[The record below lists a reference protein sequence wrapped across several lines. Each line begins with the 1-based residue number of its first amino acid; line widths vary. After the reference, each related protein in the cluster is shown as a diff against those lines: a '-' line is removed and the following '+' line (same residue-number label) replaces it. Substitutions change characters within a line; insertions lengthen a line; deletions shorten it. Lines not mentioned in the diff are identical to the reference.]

1 MKEGIMSDPVL
12 DEIKKLID
20 GNKVA
25 LFMKGTPE
33 MPRCGFSAGVVEVL
47 RKHNAPFAAMDILPD
62 PRIRQ
67 VLSSYSNWPTIP
79 QLFIQGKLIGGC
91 DIVRE
96 MDAKGELKPLLDAA
110 AKS

>member
-1 MKEGIMSDPVL
+1 MTEQEIL
-12 DEIKKLID
+12 DDIRRVIRD
-20 GNKVA
+20 NKIA

-47 RKHNAPFAAMDILPD
+47 QRHKVPFQAVDILPD

-67 VLSSYSNWPTIP
+67 VLSSHSNWPTIP
-79 QLFIQGKLIGGC
+79 QLFVNGQLVGGC

-96 MDAKGELKPLLDAA
+96 MDAKGDLKPLLDAA
-110 AKS
+110 LKG

>member
-1 MKEGIMSDPVL
+1 MT
-12 DEIKKLID
+12 DEQILEEIQRLIRE
-20 GNKVA
+20 NKVA

-47 RKHNAPFAAMDILPD
+47 QRHNVSFQAMDVLPD

-67 VLSSYSNWPTIP
+67 VLSSHSNWPTVP
-79 QLFIQGKLIGGC
+79 QLFVNGQLVGGC

-96 MDAKGELKPLLDAA
+96 MDAKGELKSLLDRAL
-110 AKS
+110 KG